1 MNVFSDESVDEVVQN
16 LRDMFFPME
25 DIEYAIDYLHE
36 HEELQ
41 DDDHDEILK
50 KLCVECETIQTSLLD
65 CILRLWKKTTD
76 QNKDI
81 LKEYY
86 NKFRRLNFQDEYFI
100 QPFHMDLIHNL
111 NQSVKTIDALR
122 SFIVIIIYSLEET
135 HKLLKK
141 CKVAEDLI
149 PWSFRSPLKKMES
162 CIISV
167 IFILKMNTE
176 IEYELFILE
185 SLHSSISE

>member
-1 MNVFSDESVDEVVQN
+1 M
-16 LRDMFFPME
+16 
-25 DIEYAIDYLHE
+25 
-36 HEELQ
+36 
-41 DDDHDEILK
+41 
-50 KLCVECETIQTSLLD
+50 
-65 CILRLWKKTTD
+65 
-76 QNKDI
+76 
-81 LKEYY
+81 KEYY
-86 NKFRRLNFQDEYFI
+86 NKFRRLNFQDEYLI

-111 NQSVKTIDALR
+111 NQSVKTVDALR

-135 HKLLKK
+135 HQLLKK

-149 PWSFRSPLKKMES
+149 PWSFHSPLKKMEY

>member
-25 DIEYAIDYLHE
+25 DIEDAIDYLHE

-41 DDDHDEILK
+41 DDDHDKILK

-81 LKEYY
+81 FE
-86 NKFRRLNFQDEYFI
+86 R
-100 QPFHMDLIHNL
+100 
-111 NQSVKTIDALR
+111 
-122 SFIVIIIYSLEET
+122 
-135 HKLLKK
+135 
-141 CKVAEDLI
+141 
-149 PWSFRSPLKKMES
+149 
-162 CIISV
+162 
-167 IFILKMNTE
+167 IL
-176 IEYELFILE
+176 
-185 SLHSSISE
+185 